1 MATLQQLRQGTSK
14 MKHVGRLKTT
24 GTNVIIAYRTI
35 PDDALSAL
43 VIDRDAMRP
52 FEEDIVEGLLESKD
66 GQDSFEFAH
75 ILGRHKM
82 PLEDSQNPIV
92 QDQATS
98 ITGVSVLEYLHTNGK
113 LLKQATENVMVTEEG
128 ADAVQLDKLNQMIAD
143 QKGVDIHGLAIQPDT
158 TAQGTSGKNEAKLM
172 LARAERL
179 EKKMLV
185 LKERAYELDPELKP
199 KKGSPKKT
207 SEEA

>member
-1 MATLQQLRQGTSK
+1 
-14 MKHVGRLKTT
+14 MKHIGMLKTT
-24 GTNVIIAYRTI
+24 GTKVIIAYRTI
-35 PDDALSAL
+35 PNDPYSSL
-43 VIDRDAMRP
+43 VIDRDAMLP
-52 FEEDIVEGLLESKD
+52 FEEDIIEGLLESPD
-66 GQDSFEFAH
+66 GQESFEFAH

-98 ITGVSVLEYLHTNGK
+98 VQGVTVLEYLHSNGK

-128 ADAVQLDKLNQMIAD
+128 ADAVQLDKLNEMIAS
-143 QKGVDIHGLAIQPDT
+143 QKGVDLAGLSIQPDT
-158 TAQGTSGKNEAKLM
+158 TAAGTSGKNEAKLM

-179 EKKMLV
+179 EKKMNL

-199 KKGSPKKT
+199 KKGRPKKT
-207 SEEA
+207 EEA

>member
-1 MATLQQLRQGTSK
+1 
-14 MKHVGRLKTT
+14 MKHVGMLKTT
-24 GTNVIIAYRTI
+24 GTKVIIAYRTI
-35 PDDALSAL
+35 PNDPYSSL
-43 VIDRDAMRP
+43 VIDRDAMLP
-52 FEEDIVEGLLESKD
+52 FEEDIIEGLLESKD

-98 ITGVSVLEYLHTNGK
+98 LQGVSVLEYLHSNGK

-128 ADAVQLDKLNQMIAD
+128 ANAVQLDKLNEMIA
-143 QKGVDIHGLAIQPDT
+143 QQRGVDLHGLSIRPDT
-158 TAQGTSGKNEAKLM
+158 TSAGNSGKQEAKLM

-179 EKKMLV
+179 ERKMLV
-185 LKERAYELDPELKP
+185 LKERAYELDPDLRP
-199 KKGSPKKT
+199 KKGRPKK
-207 SEEA
+207 EAEA

>member
-1 MATLQQLRQGTSK
+1 
-14 MKHVGRLKTT
+14 MKHVGMLKTT
-24 GTNVIIAYRTI
+24 GTKVIIAYRTL
-35 PDDALSAL
+35 PQDPYSSL
-43 VIDRDAMRP
+43 VLDRDAMLP

-75 ILGRHKM
+75 VLGRHRM
-82 PLEDSQNPIV
+82 PLEDSNNEIV

-98 ITGVSVLEYLHTNGK
+98 LQGVTVLEWLHSNGK

-128 ADAVQLDKLNQMIAD
+128 ADAVQLDKLNEMIA
-143 QKGVDIHGLAIQPDT
+143 QQRGVDLAGLAIQPDT
-158 TAQGTSGKNEAKLM
+158 TSAGTSGKNEAKLM

-185 LKERAYELDPELKP
+185 LRERAYELDPELRPRKGRP
-199 KKGSPKKT
+199 KKQT
-207 SEEA
+207 EEA

>member
-1 MATLQQLRQGTSK
+1 
-14 MKHVGRLKTT
+14 MKHVGMLKTT
-24 GTNVIIAYRTI
+24 GTKVIIAYRTI
-35 PDDALSAL
+35 PSDPYSSL
-43 VIDRDAMRP
+43 VIDRDAMLP
-52 FEEDIVEGLLESKD
+52 FEEDIIEGLLESKD

-82 PLEDSQNPIV
+82 PLEDSPNAIV

-98 ITGVSVLEYLHTNGK
+98 VQGVSVLEYLQTNGK
-113 LLKQATENVMVTEEG
+113 LLKQATENVMVTEQG
-128 ADAVQLDKLNQMIAD
+128 ADAIQLDKLNEMIAS
-143 QKGVDIHGLAIQPDT
+143 QRGVDLAGLSIQPDT
-158 TAQGTSGKNEAKLM
+158 TSQGTSGKNEAKLM

-199 KKGSPKKT
+199 KKGRPKKQT
-207 SEEA
+207 EEA

>member
-1 MATLQQLRQGTSK
+1 
-14 MKHVGRLKTT
+14 MKHVGMLKTT
-24 GTNVIIAYRTI
+24 GTKVIIAYRTL
-35 PDDALSAL
+35 PDDPYSSL
-43 VIDRDAMRP
+43 VIDRDAMLP
-52 FEEDIVEGLLESKD
+52 FEEDIIEGLLESKD

-82 PLEDSQNPIV
+82 PLEDSQNPMV
-92 QDQATS
+92 QDLATS
-98 ITGVSVLEYLHTNGK
+98 VQGVSVLEYLHTNGK

-128 ADAVQLDKLNQMIAD
+128 ADAVQLDNLNEMIAS
-143 QKGVDIHGLAIQPDT
+143 QRGVDLAGLSIQPDT

-185 LKERAYELDPELKP
+185 LKERAYELDPDLKP
-199 KKGSPKKT
+199 KKGRPKKQT
-207 SEEA
+207 EEA